1 MKPQL
6 REGLHAFSSFWLCYR
21 KYTTTSP
28 VFVYAHLQVGDTS
41 ASYPYNSCILC
52 LAMCDD
58 FSSCPFRILML
69 FSIHTEDTNAYAIVL
84 KIKEEKN
91 YRPHLH
97 SNTIWHDAINSHRR
111 NGEEQKKKKKYA
123 KMHLIGNNDAGLYE
137 YVRRTCNFGE
147 QWLKVHIQFNWW
159 GQNSGTN
166 WRSIMI
172 TNGSETFYSRQFFMA
187 LPPCVCRHCLSF
199 Y

>member
-84 KIKEEKN
+84 KIKEETN

-111 NGEEQKKKKKYA
+111 NGEEQKKKKIRENAFNRKQRCWF
-123 KMHLIGNNDAGLYE
+123 
-137 YVRRTCNFGE
+137 VRIRTSH
-147 QWLKVHIQFNWW
+147 VQFWW
-159 GQNSGTN
+159 T
-166 WRSIMI
+166 
-172 TNGSETFYSRQFFMA
+172 MA
-187 LPPCVCRHCLSF
+187 QSS
-199 Y
+199 YTI